1 MTYTLVKFLLF
12 FRDSLANMDYRLL
25 DHRKCPGSSASLS
38 GSSVTAD
45 GRLSTSNT
53 RHITVLQ
60 VTSRE
65 ALGDVNQTLTLLV
78 DVKPISYMMLSLR
91 DPTPQKGKGQSP
103 YVTDVLPIGGPYPFV
118 VSYHDDLGAEFD
130 VTNAK
135 VKYRLNRFEYLQVR
149 LRLSY

>member
-1 MTYTLVKFLLF
+1 
-12 FRDSLANMDYRLL
+12 MDYRLL
-25 DHRKCPGSSASLS
+25 DHRKCPGAANSNGGGASFS

-45 GRLSTSNT
+45 GRLSTSST
-53 RHITVLQ
+53 RHIDVLQ

-65 ALGDVNQTLTLLV
+65 AQGDVNQTMTLLV

-91 DPTPQKGKGQSP
+91 DPAASGHKSTPH
-103 YVTDVLPIGGPYPFV
+103 VTDVLPVGGPYPFV

-135 VKYRLNRFEYLQVR
+135 VNYRLNRFEYLQVST
-149 LRLSY
+149 LAMLAVLSGAQFY